1 MGLRDYCLR
10 RTEREKE
17 SGGLPDLPVSGRLVE
32 LEYAVIEDRK
42 VRAQLRNVSAIEQQ
56 VRAYTKRCIRW
67 RIWQALA
74 VCWGEGP
81 VTSPSEER

>member
-1 MGLRDYCLR
+1 MDCVH

-17 SGGLPDLPVSGRLVE
+17 SGGLPDLPNSGRLVE

-56 VRAYTKRCIRW
+56 VRAQTHAYIPW
-67 RIWQALA
+67 RISSALNA
-74 VCWGEGP
+74 VC
-81 VTSPSEER
+81 RL